1 MRESRATETM
11 RNQSRKTSADEAS
24 DAEGVG
30 AEMSR
35 KKSVQGVNMTFVNG
49 ARRSA
54 TMFLCHTNDPPYHFR
69 DTLYLHKT
77 FSV

>member
-1 MRESRATETM
+1 M

-54 TMFLCHTNDPPYHFR
+54 TVFP
-69 DTLYLHKT
+69 
-77 FSV
+77 